1 MTPSEIQKINQL
13 YKDLDEKSARLDILQ
28 KNCQI
33 LESHL
38 NTLTLSLA
46 AKIDD
51 LSQKVDKLNKK

>member
-33 LESHL
+33 LENHL
-38 NTLTLSLA
+38 NTLNLSLV

-51 LSQKVDKLNKK
+51 LAQKIDKLNKK